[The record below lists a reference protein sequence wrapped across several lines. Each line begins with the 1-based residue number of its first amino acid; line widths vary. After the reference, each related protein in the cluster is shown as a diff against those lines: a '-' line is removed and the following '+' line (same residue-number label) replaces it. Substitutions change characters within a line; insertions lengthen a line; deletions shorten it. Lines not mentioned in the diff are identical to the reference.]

1 MAEKRDRE
9 IGGNG
14 VEWNGLEWMGWMEK
28 REEDRTGGKT
38 VADRGGRARERDL
51 ESEREGG
58 SYRADPP
65 CPNSHLI

>member
-1 MAEKRDRE
+1 
-9 IGGNG
+9 
-14 VEWNGLEWMGWMEK
+14 MGWMEK